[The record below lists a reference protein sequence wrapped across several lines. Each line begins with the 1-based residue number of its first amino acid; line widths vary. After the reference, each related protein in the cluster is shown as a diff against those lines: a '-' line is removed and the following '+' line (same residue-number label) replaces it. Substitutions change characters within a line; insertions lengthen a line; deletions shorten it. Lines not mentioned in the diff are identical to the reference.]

1 MWLQYN
7 QSDVKKGKMSYNI
20 NILLLLLPELLNMAT
35 IKGGKPGDP
44 VQMFS
49 GSWMGLNPSAS
60 NVDNSAV

>member
-49 GSWMGLNPSAS
+49 GS
-60 NVDNSAV
+60 